1 MALQNQTKMN
11 KVILIGG
18 DHHNGLGL
26 ARSFGLN
33 GIEPF
38 GLIISSNN
46 KSFIAKSKYWNKT
59 WIFKND
65 SEAVE
70 FLLSNFSEE
79 EEKPVIIP
87 WSDSAAAE
95 IDINLNKLLPDFIVP
110 SLGGRQGE
118 IVKMMDKQNQIDFL
132 KKYNLP
138 MASSWTV
145 ILPYKGNASEFIF
158 PCICKPV
165 SSYEGAKMDI
175 RKCDNAN
182 DLIQYFNNLTNKG
195 YTRILVQEY
204 IFFDLEL
211 EFVGSL
217 DSNPSYIISQNT
229 RSWPVIGGTNSF
241 FQIINKKEINDV
253 CMLLLTALKEEK
265 YFGQFDIE
273 LFKVGNRVLI
283 NEINWR
289 NTGNS
294 FFSLGTGVH
303 WAVCWYKNA
312 IGEDTSQMKH
322 TTTDEMQYAMNEA
335 TDLRHV
341 IFGKL
346 SFKTWLKEFKET
358 QSYALWFRKD
368 LKPTL
373 YRYIYLAKELL
384 LHRRNG

>member
-1 MALQNQTKMN
+1 MN

-95 IDINLNKLLPDFIVP
+95 IDLNFERLYRYFVVP
-110 SLGGRQGE
+110 NLGGKQGA
-118 IVKMMDKQNQIDFL
+118 IVEMMDKQNQIDFL

-145 ILPYKGNASEFIF
+145 ALPYAGNGEEFIF

-165 SSYEGAKMDI
+165 SSYEGLKTDI
-175 RKCDNAN
+175 RKIDGNEE
-182 DLIQYFNNLTNKG
+182 LRSYFAELTAKG
-195 YTRILVQEY
+195 YKRILVQEY
-204 IFFDLEL
+204 IPFEKELVFD
-211 EFVGSL
+211 GSC
-217 DSNPSYIISQNT
+217 DNAPSYIISENI
-229 RSWPVIGGTNSF
+229 REWPVVGGTNSYF
-241 FQIINKKEINDV
+241 KITNGKSVRTV
-253 CMLLLTALKEEK
+253 CMVLLSALRKEK
-265 YFGQFDIE
+265 YFGLFDIE
-273 LFKVGNRVLI
+273 LFQVGNRILI

-289 NTGNS
+289 NSGNS

-312 IGEDTSQMKH
+312 IGQDTSQMKH

-384 LHRRNG
+384 LHRHNG